1 MLDEIDIKNKNV
13 NTKELFDLLAGP
25 CLLHSNYEV
34 RITAIELVG
43 ELYRFIG
50 ERRCWVTQRF

>member
-1 MLDEIDIKNKNV
+1 M
-13 NTKELFDLLAGP
+13 FHLLAGP
-25 CLLHSNYEV
+25 ALMHSNYEV

-50 ERRCWVTQRF
+50 EGRDGVM